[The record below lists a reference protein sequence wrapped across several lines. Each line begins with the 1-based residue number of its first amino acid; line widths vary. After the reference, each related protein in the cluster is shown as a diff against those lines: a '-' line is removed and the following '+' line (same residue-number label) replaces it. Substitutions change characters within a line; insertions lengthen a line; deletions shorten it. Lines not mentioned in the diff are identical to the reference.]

1 MTPHI
6 VAAPTQLAALAAQQ
20 RDRSDA
26 VKGLTE
32 EELNKFLDELPKK
45 KSTPD
50 SGSKSS
56 KQAPVVPGTN

>member
-32 EELNKFLDELPKK
+32 EELDKFLDELPKK
-45 KSTPD
+45 KTVPGS
-50 SGSKSS
+50 SSKSGN
-56 KQAPVVPGTN
+56 KAPLAPGNN